1 MNEDSA
7 DNLQQTGLVSS
18 LGKWYAHPFNA
29 DGSAL
34 NWLLFVGLVII
45 VAFLWNLVIITVVPK
60 TMEVI
65 ESAV

>member
-1 MNEDSA
+1 MDEST

-34 NWLLFVGLVII
+34 NWLLFLGLVII
-45 VAFLWNLVIITVVPK
+45 AGFLWNVVIIRFVAP
-60 TMEVI
+60 MASEVI
-65 ESAV
+65 EA